1 MFVYQR
7 NRVPTPIYSTVVMQ
21 TLQSLNQSKVNK
33 PTAAFLSHPPARIGL
48 STFSPLKIHFL
59 KVDSTEG
66 KDGNIDQLPLVR
78 ALTGDQTH
86 NPGMCPN

>member
-48 STFSPLKIHFL
+48 LFL
-59 KVDSTEG
+59 
-66 KDGNIDQLPLVR
+66 P
-78 ALTGDQTH
+78 
-86 NPGMCPN
+86 